1 MVPVLSIIVKSKL
14 IELSGHETRRAF
26 LLCFCSLFPLFVDL
40 DRAQSTKTVE
50 MRLNNQTVETL
61 GLTRKTNQ
69 CALSPFVQ
77 HKTKQLEVIELHNQ
91 LVLQTVDNGKT
102 IGV

>member
-1 MVPVLSIIVKSKL
+1 
-14 IELSGHETRRAF
+14 
-26 LLCFCSLFPLFVDL
+26 
-40 DRAQSTKTVE
+40 

-61 GLTRKTNQ
+61 GLTRKTSQ
-69 CALSPFVQ
+69 CALSPFAQ
-77 HKTKQLEVIELHNQ
+77 HKTKQLEVIELHKQ

>member
-1 MVPVLSIIVKSKL
+1 
-14 IELSGHETRRAF
+14 
-26 LLCFCSLFPLFVDL
+26 
-40 DRAQSTKTVE
+40 
-50 MRLNNQTVETL
+50 MRLNNRTVETL

>member
-1 MVPVLSIIVKSKL
+1 M
-14 IELSGHETRRAF
+14 
-26 LLCFCSLFPLFVDL
+26 FPLFLDLDL
-40 DRAQSTKTVE
+40 DRAQSTKNLE
-50 MRLNNQTVETL
+50 IRLNNQTVETL
-61 GLTRKTNQ
+61 KLTRKTNQ

-91 LVLQTVDNGKT
+91 LVLQTMDNGKT